1 MHGKRENVASV
12 GYEVRPSENGGFVVF
27 RGDHELSPYRTA
39 SGFYAFSNSADLL
52 EFLQQQHNALAE

>member
-1 MHGKRENVASV
+1 MQNKSANVASV

-27 RGDHELSPYRTA
+27 RSDNDAGHYRLS

-52 EFLQQQHNALAE
+52 EFLQQQHGALTE

>member
-1 MHGKRENVASV
+1 MQSKSENVAAV

-27 RGDHELSPYRTA
+27 RGNSEVSPYRGS

-52 EFLQQQHNALAE
+52 AFLQQQHGALTE

>member
-1 MHGKRENVASV
+1 MQSKSANVATV

-27 RGDHELSPYRTA
+27 RGDNEESPYRAT

-52 EFLQQQHNALAE
+52 AFLQQQHGALTE